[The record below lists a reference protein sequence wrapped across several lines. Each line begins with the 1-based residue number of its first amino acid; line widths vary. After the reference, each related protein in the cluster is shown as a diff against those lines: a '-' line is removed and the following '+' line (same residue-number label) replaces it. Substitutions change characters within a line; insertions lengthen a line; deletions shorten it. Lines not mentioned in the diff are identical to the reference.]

1 MASGSGSGT
10 LRSVSKTAAIAAGLI
25 GGALVVVL
33 TMAPA
38 SLLASAIR
46 SNTQGRVDLGEPS
59 GTIWD
64 GEANIILAEKNI
76 DDDRGGPKSTPFRT
90 SLPGRTSWQINPWR
104 LLVGTLQLHLANSA
118 ILRAPLDLRIERG
131 PNATIDAGHL
141 TVPAGLLIGLGAPWN
156 TIRPGGD
163 LVLDWDTLHLESGAL
178 HGGIRVEWVGASSGL
193 SPIVPFGH
201 YRLQTDGYFDGAHI
215 QLETIAGPMEMVGN
229 GTIAGGS
236 RLHFRGTAG
245 VQPGTDP
252 AVATQLSGLITLLG
266 RREGDEAILSF
277 GT

>member
-1 MASGSGSGT
+1 MFREQKRGT
-10 LRSVSKTAAIAAGLI
+10 LRTVAIVGGVVI
-25 GGALVVVL
+25 GALVVVL

-38 SLLASAIR
+38 SILASAIR

-64 GEANIILAEKNI
+64 GEANIILAEKNVP
-76 DDDRGGPKSTPFRT
+76 DEGGGPHASVFRT
-90 SLPGRTSWQINPWR
+90 SLPGRTAWRINPWR
-104 LLVGTLQLHLANSA
+104 LLVGTLDLHLSNPA
-118 ILRAPLDLRIERG
+118 ILREPMDLRLERG
-131 PNATIDAGHL
+131 MNATVDSGHL
-141 TVPAGLLIGLGAPWN
+141 TVPAGILIGLGAPWN

-163 LVLDWDTLHLESGAL
+163 LVLDWDTLRLESGSV

-201 YRLQTDGYFDGAHI
+201 YRLQTDGFFDGAHI
-215 QLETIAGPMEMVGN
+215 ELETLAGPMEMVGN

-266 RREGDEAILSF
+266 RREGDQAILNF